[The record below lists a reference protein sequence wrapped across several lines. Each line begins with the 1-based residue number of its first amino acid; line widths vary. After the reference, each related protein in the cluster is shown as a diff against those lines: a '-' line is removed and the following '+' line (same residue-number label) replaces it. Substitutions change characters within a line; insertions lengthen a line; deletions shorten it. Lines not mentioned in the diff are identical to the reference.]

1 MDICRLSTGA
11 CLIFSGSSRSSAL
24 LPPGESAADGVGQN
38 LRKVAASIPGMG
50 PPDVAYPE
58 SMLGRWRVRRSLA
71 DVTFPN
77 GEAAAET
84 DVAQMLGRKGTV
96 DSFTVRFIQGKGG
109 VVSDRDFNTRAL
121 TRASEGADVAV
132 QWKSSN
138 PNVLTVSYPSGML
151 RETKVR
157 GPVGCGT
164 SGLPFPTFFCFF
176 SLLDKHEKR
185 LWLNYL
191 FFFGNWNERLT
202 EGEKQRERL
211 LSFSH
216 TLSLSLAFSLSI
228 YLSHSTLPTQN
239 FNATDNPL
247 LRNCERLPI
256 LNPYYLLNLICIF
269 LRLCML
275 QNLTGDETSDRTRHT
290 GAGR

>member
-1 MDICRLSTGA
+1 MNRICCHPFGRIRSTAYARACALWVALVAAHSGAYVPATRVSACRPLRTYPQMQVEPQDACLPQIIGLPQARRNFMDMCRLSTGA

-109 VVSDRDFNTRAL
+109 VVSDRDFNARAL

-138 PNVLTVSYPSGML
+138 PNVLTVSYPSGIL

-157 GPVGCGT
+157 GPVGCGA
-164 SGLPFPTFFCFF
+164 SGLLFPTFFCFF
-176 SLLDKHEKR
+176 SLLDKHEKQFVVE
-185 LWLNYL
+185 LPV
-191 FFFGNWNERLT
+191 FFWKLE
-202 EGEKQRERL
+202 
-211 LSFSH
+211 
-216 TLSLSLAFSLSI
+216 
-228 YLSHSTLPTQN
+228 
-239 FNATDNPL
+239 
-247 LRNCERLPI
+247 
-256 LNPYYLLNLICIF
+256 
-269 LRLCML
+269 
-275 QNLTGDETSDRTRHT
+275 
-290 GAGR
+290 